1 MEEKKRGKLETIL
14 YLGIFPLIFTAVFG
28 IIILNLMDISVMK
41 TFQDWGNKIPI
52 ISKIIPDS
60 NSAVA
65 KEAKGSDNWKQ
76 KYLTSEQV
84 IEDKQEEIVQLTEQL
99 SSNQSELKE
108 LEKNS
113 DELQKK
119 LGVQNSK
126 ARQEQMKRVAG
137 IYANIPASKA
147 AAMFQTMTLEEASY
161 TLSLLNQELQ
171 SSIIGG
177 MKDAKKAAQ
186 ITTLIKEI
194 AMLTETDEDLLK
206 IQIYELAQKQA
217 NPADLLTDTI
227 AGMPP
232 AQAAGIIQSMM
243 GTNSQ
248 VAIDLMKKISTDSRS
263 QILTEIAKVDSRLAA
278 QITENLN

>member
-84 IEDKQEEIVQLTEQL
+84 IEDKQKEIVQLTEQL

-171 SSIIGG
+171 SSIIGSI
-177 MKDAKKAAQ
+177 KDAKKAAQ

-217 NPADLLTDTI
+217 NPADLLTETI

-232 AQAAGIIQSMM
+232 AQSAGIIQSMM